1 MQYTLKRDERLK
13 KGEFRVIRWARY
25 GETAHFLLLG
35 SRNIRSMKRIAVTIR
50 KKAGGAVDRN
60 RMKRLIKE
68 FFRLR
73 KHMFIDG
80 HDNLIRVK
88 KLPPKLT
95 WGETR
100 EELERLFRDVNN
112 Q

>member
-1 MQYTLKRDERLK
+1 MQYTLTKDERLK
-13 KGEFRVIRWARY
+13 KGEFRVIRWTRY

-35 SRNIRSMKRIAVTIR
+35 SKNTRCMKRLAVAIR
-50 KKAGGAVDRN
+50 KKTGGAVDRN

-73 KHMFIDG
+73 KHIFVDY

-95 WGETR
+95 WRETQ
-100 EELERLFRDVNN
+100 EELERLLLDVNN
-112 Q
+112 R